1 MFVELRRENTV
12 KETGAIPGKLYIDGK
27 FFAYTLENSNYN
39 IPSGFLDLYD
49 RISPKFGTKVHV
61 EVPGRSFILFHGG
74 NTPEDS
80 KGCILIAANRINESR
95 IQGDQSNTFYDVVKT
110 AWNTGE
116 KVTFVVYRP
125 LTLFAIAAAAFG
137 FYLITKK

>member
-1 MFVELRRENTV
+1 MFIELRRENTV

-27 FFAYTLENSNYN
+27 FFAYTLENAAYN

-49 RISPKFGTKVHV
+49 RISPKFGPKVHI
-61 EVPGRSFILFHGG
+61 EVPGRTWILFHGG
-74 NTPEDS
+74 NLPEDS
-80 KGCILIAANRINESR
+80 KGCVLVAANRLNDSK

-125 LTLFAIAAAAFG
+125 LTLFAIAAAALG